1 VEAIFLDCG
10 ACGPQVK
17 RSPLGSAFSQGGA
30 LSERYGLVPLF
41 RLLARW
47 SPLHLGIAYTGCLT
61 IAAICTNLSATS
73 GALALRWTAWA
84 LGVGAF
90 SLLFTVVTWYRDDD
104 TLAAAFLVVVI
115 TTIGVLAALG
125 LAALV
130 FTGSIGPLVFLA
142 AQGAVTLLIRLALWI
157 PVTMGLIWIGRR
169 LRRFFAPA
177 TMNDERYES

>member
-1 VEAIFLDCG
+1 M
-10 ACGPQVK
+10 
-17 RSPLGSAFSQGGA
+17 SPRL
-30 LSERYGLVPLF
+30 GLVPFLRF
-41 RLLARW
+41 LARV
-47 SPLHLGIAYTGCLT
+47 SPLHLGIGYTGCLT
-61 IAAICTNLSATS
+61 LAVILNSLGAMTGADLLGWAAW
-73 GALALRWTAWA
+73 G

-104 TLAAAFLVVVI
+104 TLAAAFLLIVI
-115 TTIGVLAALG
+115 TTISFFASLG

-142 AQGAVTLLIRLALWI
+142 AGGAVALLVRLVVVV
-157 PVTMGLIWIGRR
+157 PVAMGLIWVGRR